1 MIHPWTSGPISQA
14 PWWDLGAVLY
24 THAHSVHHKSTNP
37 GPRSG
42 MSMHPVEH
50 FFYFQCAWLPLLAAA
65 VPALAMHPMHFLY
78 AIFHAC
84 VLRFRPI
91 LMTTMAALLGALP
104 LALGHGDGAE
114 LRTPLGISIVGGLL
128 VSQILTL
135 YTTPVVYLALDKLR
149 LWLLGR
155 RKEAPLPALDTQ
167 GS

>member
-37 GPRSG
+37 GPWSG

-84 VLRFRPI
+84 VAPIAGHDGYAAPGGNSDYHYLHHAHLEVNYGVPCVTAERRAAGRARTRYPPRP
-91 LMTTMAALLGALP
+91 P
-104 LALGHGDGAE
+104 PDS
-114 LRTPLGISIVGGLL
+114 LRTPLDVPLCLPLIKKV
-128 VSQILTL
+128 
-135 YTTPVVYLALDKLR
+135 AL
-149 LWLLGR
+149 
-155 RKEAPLPALDTQ
+155 
-167 GS
+167 